1 MLLSAPCW
9 RPRDGLRYHLAAVGA
24 KAPATTGRYTPGDT
38 SHGSRMPRS
47 WSNLDVG
54 RVLGTA
60 LLLGTAALACMSQA
74 RADAALQF
82 RIGEVAGEQWRLA
95 GVAVELVRDDAGR
108 LGARL
113 SAAEAELPSPL
124 GRRTDVH
131 ADCAEL
137 DLTIL
142 TITCRKLAI
151 RVDGVELRGE
161 LDYQRDTGEV
171 EADLS
176 LVLAA
181 PARLSVRGALRAEGW
196 RMEVN
201 AAALSG
207 EALAPLFAA
216 LEISVPPLAGTLD
229 FRVFARGDAGPEGPE
244 GLEGLVVEFAATGLG
259 VSNDDGTLAT
269 EDLAL
274 EASGSAWL
282 SASGADASG
291 AGLEFDLRGRVFGGE
306 AYIEPVYVSLADHP
320 LRFTARGATR
330 KDALWID
337 RLVIDQAGTV
347 HADASISL
355 RNGDTAGWL
364 IEEARVR
371 IPHAELPGA
380 YSVLLQPFLAGTP
393 LDALATAG
401 TLRGELSLADGE
413 LEWLWLELSEVD
425 IDDAEARLAIYDL
438 SGELWWAPPGMTA
451 RPPGGLGI
459 APAGWRVQDLRWS
472 GGFVYGVP
480 FGAARLRLGP
490 EEGRWV
496 LGAPISIPVLDGA
509 LEIHA
514 LEAGDLFS
522 GATDVTLDAEL
533 APISMRELSRALD
546 WPPLSGRLAGALPGL
561 RYAAGLL
568 ELGGALRA
576 EVFDGEIVV
585 EGLTVARPLGPLARL
600 QAEVSLR
607 GLELRQVTEALS
619 FGLMTGRLDGHVHSL
634 EMIDWQPVAFDARL
648 YTPAGDRSR
657 RRISQR
663 AVDNIASIGGGGAGV
678 LSTGFLRFFEEFAY
692 EAFALGCRLERDVCA
707 MSGLEARDGGYVILR
722 GSGLPRID
730 VLGFADRVSW
740 STLLGQLES
749 IMESEGPEVR

>member
-1 MLLSAPCW
+1 
-9 RPRDGLRYHLAAVGA
+9 
-24 KAPATTGRYTPGDT
+24 
-38 SHGSRMPRS
+38 MPRS
-47 WSNLDVG
+47 WSSLDVG

-95 GVAVELVRDDAGR
+95 GVTIELARDDAGR

-113 SAAEAELPSPL
+113 SAAEAELPEPL
-124 GRRTDVH
+124 GHRKDVH
-131 ADCAEL
+131 ADCGEL
-137 DLTIL
+137 ELRASR
-142 TITCRKLAI
+142 ITCRKLVV

-161 LDYQRDTGEV
+161 LTYQRDSGEV
-171 EADLS
+171 DTALS
-176 LVLAA
+176 LVLEA
-181 PARLSVRGALRAEGW
+181 PARLSVRGALLAEGW
-196 RMEVN
+196 HLEVN

-207 EALAPLFAA
+207 EALAPLVAA
-216 LEISVPPLAGTLD
+216 IGVAVPPLAGTLD
-229 FRVFARGDAGPEGPE
+229 FRVFARGGAE
-244 GLEGLVVEFAATGLG
+244 LEGLVVEFAATGLG
-259 VSNDDGTLAT
+259 GSNDDGTLAA
-269 EDLAL
+269 EALAL
-274 EASGSAWL
+274 EVSGSAWL
-282 SASGADASG
+282 SASGADGTG
-291 AGLEFDLRGRVFGGE
+291 AGLEFDLHGRVFEGE

-320 LRFTARGATR
+320 LRFTARGAART
-330 KDALWID
+330 DALRLD
-337 RLVIDQAGTV
+337 RLVIEQAGIV

-355 RNGDTAGWL
+355 RNGDTAGWQL
-364 IEEARVR
+364 DRARVR
-371 IPHAELPGA
+371 IPQAELPGA

-393 LDALATAG
+393 LGALTTAG
-401 TLRGELSLADGE
+401 TVRGELSLADGD
-413 LEWLWLELSEVD
+413 LEWLWLELSAVD
-425 IDDAEARLAIYDL
+425 VDDAEARLAIYDL

-451 RPPGGLGI
+451 EAPGGLGI
-459 APAGWRVQDLRWS
+459 APAGQRVQDLRWS

-480 FGAARLRLGP
+480 FGAARLRLDA
-490 EEGRWV
+490 EDGRWV
-496 LGAPISIPVLDGA
+496 LGAPVSIPVLDGA
-509 LEIHA
+509 LEIEA
-514 LEAGDLFS
+514 LQAGDVFS
-522 GATDVTLDAEL
+522 GETDVRLDAQL

-561 RYAAGLL
+561 RYADGLL

-585 EGLTVARPLGPLARL
+585 EGLNVARPLGPLTRL
-600 QAEVSLR
+600 QAEVSVR
-607 GLELRQVTEALS
+607 GLELRQVTEARS
-619 FGLMTGRLDGHVHSL
+619 FGLMTGRLDGHVRGL
-634 EMIDWQPVAFDARL
+634 QMIDWQPVAFDARL

-663 AVDNIASIGGGGAGV
+663 AVDNIASIGGGGAGI

-730 VLGFADRVSW
+730 VLGFSDQVSW
-740 STLLGQLES
+740 STLLAQLKS